1 MVPCSDRINP
11 KDLHK
16 VMDVLAELEP
26 GYDEIIQ
33 TAIHTVKPDN
43 IATFLGKRIAFR
55 FEKGAG
61 TNYARRL
68 YGTFCYRHWH
78 KHFFT
83 KKFCHFAKKIVDKWP
98 EKKFGLW

>member
-43 IATFLGKRIAFR
+43 IAIFLESVLLSGLKK
-55 FEKGAG
+55 EQVP
-61 TNYARRL
+61 
-68 YGTFCYRHWH
+68 
-78 KHFFT
+78 
-83 KKFCHFAKKIVDKWP
+83 KKFCHFAKKIVEKWP
-98 EKKFGLW
+98 EKKFSLW